1 MIFLRELN
9 PVYSNVPTVFSWEF
23 YIVPP
28 SFPTQ
33 PYVLLAD
40 KRSVQSYLFI
50 DYKIHTAWE
59 QEENSS
65 QWQVEH
71 FFPIIVEK
79 SLSLVQ
85 LYSSD
90 LS

>member
-1 MIFLRELN
+1 MSIVLA
-9 PVYSNVPTVFSWEF
+9 VFSWGF

-28 SFPTQ
+28 PFPAQ
-33 PYVLLAD
+33 LCVLLAD
-40 KRSVQSYLFI
+40 ERSVQSYLFI

-59 QEENSS
+59 QKEKQQS

-71 FFPIIVEK
+71 FCPITVEK

-85 LYSSD
+85 LYPSH
-90 LS
+90 LSFS